1 MKHYLLVG
9 NPTAQSGKNVERID
23 QALSLFA
30 KAGATATLFST
41 LPEGATIAALA
52 AHLGGAP
59 QAYTAVVA
67 MGGDGTFREVG
78 AALLEIPEDV
88 RPPLGMLPT
97 GTANDQGKSFGL
109 SASEEALPD
118 NVAIVLAG
126 FETRLDA
133 GIVSP
138 LDEEGRVVRKDAF
151 FDSLS
156 WGLTARVLHARN
168 EDREAVQK
176 MGPLQEVYRDHLVY
190 AGAFVR
196 TFLESYVETD
206 KFSAD
211 VEIDGERATLSGLT
225 DLVLKA
231 TRVFAGSW
239 VLERGGAHDDGLF
252 ELVPFVGKRDWASK
266 ALVALDGNPLTED
279 DLNEVGIE
287 HSKNVSGASF
297 DLSFTPEGNI
307 PVYTQMDGEEY
318 VLALRFR
325 IHVLARALRLVVPSP
340 VEK

>member
-9 NPTAQSGKNVERID
+9 NPTAQSGKNVERINH
-23 QALSLFA
+23 ALGLFA
-30 KAGATATLFST
+30 QAGTTATLFST
-41 LPEGATIAALA
+41 LPAGKTIPALA
-52 AHLGGAP
+52 AHLAGAP

-78 AALLEIPEDV
+78 AALLEIPENV

-109 SASEEALPD
+109 SATEEALPH
-118 NVAIVLAG
+118 NVSIVIAG

-133 GIVSP
+133 GIVEP
-138 LDEEGRVVRKDAF
+138 IDESGRVLRKDAF

-156 WGLTARVLHARN
+156 WGLTARVLHVRN
-168 EDREAVQK
+168 KDREAVQK

-196 TFLESYVETD
+196 TFLESYVDTD
-206 KFSAD
+206 KFAAD
-211 VEIDGERATLSGLT
+211 VEVDGERATLTGLT

-239 VLERGGAHDDGLF
+239 VLDRGGAHDDGRF

-266 ALVALDGNPLTED
+266 ALVALDGNPVTED

-287 HSKNVSGASF
+287 HSRNVSGASF
-297 DLSFTPEGNI
+297 DLTFTPEGNI
-307 PVYTQMDGEEY
+307 PVYAQMDGEEY
-318 VLALRFR
+318 ELAPRFR
-325 IHVLARALRLVVPSP
+325 VQVIPRAIRLVVPGR
-340 VEK
+340 